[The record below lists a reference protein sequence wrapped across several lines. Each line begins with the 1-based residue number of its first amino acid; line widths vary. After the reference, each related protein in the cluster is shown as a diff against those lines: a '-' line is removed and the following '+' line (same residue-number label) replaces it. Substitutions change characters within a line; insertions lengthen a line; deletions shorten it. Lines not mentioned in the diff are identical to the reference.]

1 MSEKTANLQTTV
13 DDDSTSSTPIV
24 AQKYAD
30 VTLEF
35 VELYGDSTPPL
46 TEKEV
51 KKLSRKLFWY
61 IILLLSLTN
70 LLLFV
75 RFLIDDP
82 LIRSAF

>member
-1 MSEKTANLQTTV
+1 MAEKTVNLQTTV

-35 VELYGDSTPPL
+35 VELYDDSTPPL

-61 IILLLSLTN
+61 IILLLTLTN

-75 RFLIDDP
+75 SF
-82 LIRSAF
+82 

>member
-1 MSEKTANLQTTV
+1 MAEKAANLQTTV

-51 KKLSRKLFWY
+51 KSLSRRLFWY
-61 IILLLSLTN
+61 IILLLTLTN

-75 RFLIDDP
+75 SF
-82 LIRSAF
+82 

>member
-1 MSEKTANLQTTV
+1 MSEKTANLQTTS
-13 DDDSTSSTPIV
+13 DDDSTSATPIV
-24 AQKYAD
+24 AKKYAD

-35 VELYGDSTPPL
+35 VELYDDSTPPL

-61 IILLLSLTN
+61 IILLLMLTN

-75 RFLIDDP
+75 RVL
-82 LIRSAF
+82 